1 METAFRQQSE
11 QRTQPEPHAAALPAS
26 EEMKSQ
32 AENAWRGMK
41 DIARARIGSGQ
52 QEMARGLGDL
62 AGALRHAADEVDD
75 ARHATTAQL
84 TRTAAEALDSVSAH
98 LRSTAPAAIMREVEG
113 FARSQPLAFF
123 GATLAAGFLAVRFMK
138 SSGDHE
144 DVRP

>member
-75 ARHATTAQL
+75 ARHATTAH
-84 TRTAAEALDSVSAH
+84 AG
-98 LRSTAPAAIMREVEG
+98 LRPAPTISPVGAWASSTTDCG
-113 FARSQPLAFF
+113 
-123 GATLAAGFLAVRFMK
+123 VRW
-138 SSGDHE
+138 H
-144 DVRP
+144 R